1 MICIIPC
8 GKAKQEHASPAHAMY
23 IGGYHK
29 MCRRYA
35 QTFAN
40 NEAIFIL
47 SAKYGLLANDD
58 MVQPY
63 SLTLGQAG
71 AVTAHYVNQQAI
83 RFGITEETCVALG
96 GVRYTKLCQA
106 VWPTASVPLA
116 GKNLFEQMHI
126 MSELIKA
133 FGKAR

>member
-1 MICIIPC
+1 
-8 GKAKQEHASPAHAMY
+8 MY

-71 AVTAHYVNQQAI
+71 SVTAHYVNQQAI
-83 RFGITEETCVALG
+83 RFGIDKETCVALG

-106 VWPTASVPLA
+106 VWPEASVPLA
-116 GKNLFEQMHI
+116 GKNLFEQMHL
-126 MSELIKA
+126 MSELVKA

>member
-35 QTFAN
+35 QTFAS

-58 MVQPY
+58 IVQPY

-71 AVTAHYVNQQAI
+71 SVTAHYVNQQAE
-83 RFGITEETCVALG
+83 RFGISDETCVALG

>member
-40 NEAIFIL
+40 NDRIFIL

-58 MVQPY
+58 IVQPY

-71 AVTAHYVNQQAI
+71 AVTAYYVIQQAQ
-83 RFGITEETCVALG
+83 RFGILDETCVALG
-96 GVRYTKLCQA
+96 GVRYTKLCQE
-106 VWPTASVPLA
+106 VWQAASVPLF

-126 MSELIKA
+126 MSDLVKA
-133 FGKAR
+133 YKAK